1 MLAGYFV
8 VFMVEQWSVDEEVKE
23 SFIFGKIIV
32 VFFLSFFDLLCSLKC
47 AVMLRQR

>member
-8 VFMVEQWSVDEEVKE
+8 VFMVEIECVDEVKE

-32 VFFLSFFDLLCSLKC
+32 VFFLLLFDLLCST
-47 AVMLRQR
+47 R